1 MNNSIQ
7 MNNTI
12 LSNFKNMLSTEQ
24 GKDIPAFA
32 NGFLLFFTV
41 LTVFVVPLFPLEYLN
56 LLFSIS
62 ISGIF
67 FFAVLSLKNCIKNL
81 LGVSVFLTIGIWIAF
96 FSDSDA
102 VRLVY
107 RIFNFLFFFFLVGNL
122 IKRVYSTATVS
133 IRVIVDAITAYLL
146 LGFALSLIVT
156 IVSNRIPGAYNVS
169 LVVDLEKGVLEPIQD
184 NVYYT
189 FMTFT
194 TTGYGDITPVH
205 PVSRSLS
212 MFISVIGQ
220 LYIAVII
227 SMLVGKYAS
236 TLKEK

>member
-1 MNNSIQ
+1 MK
-7 MNNTI
+7 NTI
-12 LSNFKNMLSTEQ
+12 LSNFKNMFSTDERND
-24 GKDIPAFA
+24 KSAFA
-32 NGFLLFFTV
+32 NGFLLFFTI

-67 FFAVLSLKNCIKNL
+67 FFSVLALKNIGKSL
-81 LGVSVFLTIGIWIAF
+81 FRVSVFLTLGVWISF
-96 FSDSDA
+96 FSDSD
-102 VRLVY
+102 VVKLVY
-107 RIFNFLFFFFLVGNL
+107 RILNFLFFFYLVGSL
-122 IKRVYSTATVS
+122 IKRVSSTATVTV
-133 IRVIVDAITAYLL
+133 RVIVDAITAYLL

-169 LVVDLEKGVLEPIQD
+169 LVVDIEKGVLEPIQD
-184 NVYYT
+184 NIYYT

-220 LYIAVII
+220 LYVAVII

-236 TLKEK
+236 KLKEK

>member
-107 RIFNFLFFFFLVGNL
+107 RIF
-122 IKRVYSTATVS
+122 K
-133 IRVIVDAITAYLL
+133 
-146 LGFALSLIVT
+146 
-156 IVSNRIPGAYNVS
+156 
-169 LVVDLEKGVLEPIQD
+169 
-184 NVYYT
+184 
-189 FMTFT
+189 
-194 TTGYGDITPVH
+194 
-205 PVSRSLS
+205 
-212 MFISVIGQ
+212 IGR
-220 LYIAVII
+220 AHV
-227 SMLVGKYAS
+227 
-236 TLKEK
+236 